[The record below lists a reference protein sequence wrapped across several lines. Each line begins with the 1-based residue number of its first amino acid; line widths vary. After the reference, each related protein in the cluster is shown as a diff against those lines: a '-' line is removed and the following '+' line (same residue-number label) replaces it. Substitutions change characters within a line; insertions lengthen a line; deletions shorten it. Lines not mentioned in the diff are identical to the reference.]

1 MALGQKE
8 PAGPPRGQIL
18 WEGGKAAE
26 AATLVGPFPAAARI
40 VPALAISVSRIA
52 RGHSRPLLPWRL
64 QNPEVNSR
72 QPEGLCAVLHGALVT
87 AARSHQS
94 GLAAASR
101 SFSKQSGAR
110 SGEQAHLQE
119 NSAELFFLTITDKF
133 CPNISPSPQSAPHT
147 QSVP

>member
-72 QPEGLCAVLHGALVT
+72 QPEGLHV
-87 AARSHQS
+87 
-94 GLAAASR
+94 
-101 SFSKQSGAR
+101 
-110 SGEQAHLQE
+110 
-119 NSAELFFLTITDKF
+119 
-133 CPNISPSPQSAPHT
+133 APH
-147 QSVP
+147 